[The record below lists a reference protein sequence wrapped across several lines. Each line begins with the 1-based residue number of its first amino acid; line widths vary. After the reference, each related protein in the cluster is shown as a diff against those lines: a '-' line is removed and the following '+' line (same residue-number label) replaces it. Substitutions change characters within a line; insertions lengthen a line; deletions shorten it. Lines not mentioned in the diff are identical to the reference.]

1 MMQMRENVD
10 FGAIRMSKI
19 YQMIKKE
26 HENGMPSQNC
36 FEIVAGRLG

>member
-1 MMQMRENVD
+1 MKAMREKVD
-10 FGAIRMSKI
+10 FGAIRMSKF
-19 YQMIKKE
+19 YQTIKKE